1 MVNWLKKNKVT
12 IFLFALLVFGFYI
25 RTYLANKSITGDIRS
40 YMEWG
45 ERLLET
51 GPKGFYFSEEW
62 YYSVPNYP
70 PLAQWMF
77 SGLAWLNDRRYVL
90 AQLHNLIKI
99 PPATFIIYFYKWGD
113 VLLTKLPSI
122 LCDLGIAVVVYKLI
136 LKLTKST
143 KKSIIGFC
151 IFLFNPVS
159 IFLSGV
165 WGQTDS
171 IVGILGILA
180 FLALINKNIILS
192 MSLLF
197 LSIYFKPSWA
207 VLGPFYLFLIYK
219 MKPKMWQFLVGVGVV
234 VALYIVTTLPFS
246 DGNVFA
252 YGLRL
257 YQERYPIPIGFD
269 GKASISAF
277 NFQTIFWR
285 PDIDFSSQKLL
296 GITSGNYG
304 IFFFLILNLI
314 AMFNFAKQ
322 KDKLTG
328 MLTGIFTVG
337 MGYFLFM
344 PTMLERYFFPA
355 FPAMIILALTKP
367 KLILNMV
374 IMNLILFANLIYSYY
389 RRESDEIYHF
399 FIDNNY
405 LLIRVISIA
414 QVILFATF
422 IRPLVVQFKRERDN

>member
-1 MVNWLKKNKVT
+1 M
-12 IFLFALLVFGFYI
+12 LLVIGFLI
-25 RTYLANKSITGDIRS
+25 RTYFINKSGTGDLMNYI
-40 YMEWG
+40 EWG
-45 ERLLET
+45 QKLVER
-51 GPKGFYFSEEW
+51 GPKDFYFSEDW
-62 YYSVPNYP
+62 YYSVPVYP
-70 PLAQWMF
+70 PVSMWMLG
-77 SGLAWLNDRRYVL
+77 GLEILNQHRYVL
-90 AQLHNLIKI
+90 AQLHNVIRI
-99 PPATFIIYFYKWGD
+99 PPSSFIVYFYKWGNIF
-113 VLLTKLPSI
+113 LIKLPSI
-122 LCDLGIAVVVYKLI
+122 LCDLGIAIVIYKLV

-143 KKSIIGFC
+143 KKAIIGFC

-159 IFLSGV
+159 IFLSGA

-171 IVGILGILA
+171 IVGLLGILS

-192 MSLLF
+192 MPLLF

-219 MKPKMWQFLVGVGVV
+219 MKPKMWQFLVGMGAI

-277 NFQTIFWR
+277 NFQTIFWK

-296 GITSGNYG
+296 GITSGKYG
-304 IFFFLILNLI
+304 MFFFLILNLI

-322 KDKLTG
+322 KDKLIG

-355 FPAMIILALTKP
+355 FPAMIILALTRP

-405 LLIRVISIA
+405 LLIRVVSA
-414 QVILFATF
+414 VQVILFTTF
-422 IRPLVVQFKRERDN
+422 IRSLMLQFKRERDN